1 MKPVPIVVGE
11 ACLLPGLTSWGGVL
25 DETWW
30 LQSDLSAVVDCGGG
44 GAVRR
49 VVPNCRWTGFSR
61 DLMFEIERRLSI

>member
-11 ACLLPGLTSWGGVL
+11 ACFVTGHMPRGGVL
-25 DETWW
+25 DETWG
-30 LQSDLSAVVDCGGG
+30 LQSDLFTVVDCGGG